1 MNIETKFDAK
11 YASEPNQ
18 TLRDYFA
25 TSDGTIEEEIA
36 MLSQLTDHY
45 MKKRSEAYNKLHS
58 LRDEIRVLERKLG
71 ELGVELLSKI
81 DDK

>member
-1 MNIETKFDAK
+1 MITETKFDAK
-11 YASEPNQ
+11 YASEITQPLQ
-18 TLRDYFA
+18 DFFA

-45 MKKRSEAYNKLHS
+45 MKKRSEAYTKMHS